1 MMSCDKRNEFYK
13 WYEKVKNDTFDF
25 NKELTDY
32 CWSDVR
38 LLTEGCLKFRKL
50 NMLSTKRDENDYG
63 VDPFSASFT
72 IASYCNLIFRRN
84 FMIENSIG
92 IIPELGY
99 KHNVS
104 KKADNWLKYMYKYK
118 LKIKCNYSSSEE
130 K

>member
-1 MMSCDKRNEFYK
+1 
-13 WYEKVKNDTFDF
+13 
-25 NKELTDY
+25 
-32 CWSDVR
+32 
-38 LLTEGCLKFRKL
+38 
-50 NMLSTKRDENDYG
+50 MLSTKRDENDYG

-104 KKADNWLKYMYKYK
+104 KKADNWLK
-118 LKIKCNYSSSEE
+118 
-130 K
+130 